1 MINEPYIK
9 FTWWLKGFIE
19 SSERYYS
26 EDTYRG
32 IIPSELKIIKTELEV
47 LLHPVKE
54 KENPNHIFTHT
65 VDTYQPD
72 EHWKHNDPNNVKIVP
87 LNEVKNDNT

>member
-9 FTWWLKGFIE
+9 FVWWLKGFIE

-26 EDTYRG
+26 ENTYRG

-47 LLHPVKE
+47 LLHPNNE
-54 KENPNHIFTHT
+54 KIHHETH
-65 VDTYQPD
+65 D
-72 EHWKHNDPNNVKIVP
+72 HWKHNDPDNVKIVP
-87 LNEVKNDNT
+87 LSEVKNE